1 MKLWE
6 TYFRLWQKFSES
18 LTEGTTQSL
27 NQREFL
33 QNEESKST
41 PERDIY
47 RDCGEYCFED
57 FGM

>member
-6 TYFRLWQKFSES
+6 TYFRLWQRVSDS
-18 LTEGTTQSL
+18 LTEGKTQS
-27 NQREFL
+27 QPRESSE
-33 QNEESKST
+33 QDNSITE
-41 PERDIY
+41 PDIY